1 MATITTQA
9 ELIRN
14 FKQDNPGLDYRP
26 IKSTDGRGA
35 MYKADTRAA
44 FIDYVD
50 SLHRSGVI
58 SDKLANRATFEPKI
72 KTLYV

>member
-9 ELIRN
+9 DLIRN

-35 MYKADTRAA
+35 MYKADTRCA
-44 FIDYVD
+44 FVDYVE

-58 SDKLANRATFEPKI
+58 SDRLANRATFEPKI
-72 KTLYV
+72 